1 MKLDKLY
8 FLRESEDLTQ
18 KDLAGILK
26 IDRSLISH
34 WEIGSDIIPLK
45 HLNTICN
52 YFNVSIDYIFGLSI
66 EKNYININHKLDKK
80 LIGKR
85 LVMIRNKNNLKQ
97 KDIASILNT
106 TPSTVCAYEK
116 GKTLILTIFV
126 YELAKEFNL
135 SMDYICG
142 RID

>member
-8 FLRESEDLTQ
+8 FLREGEDLTQ
-18 KDLAGILK
+18 NDLAKILK
-26 IDRSLISH
+26 VDRSLISH

-45 HLNTICN
+45 HLFTLCD

>member
-1 MKLDKLY
+1 MKLYKLY

-52 YFNVSIDYIFGLSI
+52 YFNVSMDYIFGLTNEKKHLNSI
-66 EKNYININHKLDKK
+66 AKLDKK
-80 LIGKR
+80 LIGER
-85 LVMIRNKNNLKQ
+85 LVEIRNENNLRQ

-106 TPSTVCAYEK
+106 TPSTICAYEK
-116 GKTLILTIFV
+116 GQTLILTIFV
-126 YELAKEFNL
+126 YELAKEFNI

-142 RID
+142 RIK

>member
-1 MKLDKLY
+1 MKLDNLY

-18 KDLAGILK
+18 SELAKILK

-52 YFNVSIDYIFGLSI
+52 YFNVSMDYIFGLNNK
-66 EKNYININHKLDKK
+66 KNYLNTLTKLNKK
-80 LIGKR
+80 LIGER
-85 LVMIRNKNNLKQ
+85 LVEIRNKNNLRQ
-97 KDIASILNT
+97 KDIANILNT
-106 TPSTVCAYEK
+106 TPSTICAYEK

-126 YELAKEFNL
+126 YELAKEFNI

-142 RID
+142 RIN